1 MARLSKKVEALEG
14 SPTVAISDM
23 ARRMKEDGVDIIN
36 LGGGDPDFPTPEHIV
51 TAAFDAIRSGYTH
64 YVASEGIP
72 LFREAIAEKFLNEND
87 IAYSP
92 EEILVTSSG
101 KLALFIA
108 LQALLNEGDE
118 AIVIEPA
125 WVSYAPLIELVGATP
140 VSAALSP
147 RDDFLLTREVLE
159 RACSPKT
166 SLVIVNSPNNP
177 TGRVLSSDEMNI
189 LREFA
194 ADRDLW
200 VVSDEIYEKIL
211 YGGARHISI
220 ASLEGMRERTVTI
233 NGMSKSHAMTG
244 WRLGYTGAPAKIHAQ
259 LLKVQQQILT
269 CAPAFVQMAGVAALR
284 GGRECVDAMVREYD
298 ERRKK
303 IAGMLDGIDCVRCP
317 EPEGAFYF
325 FPEIDY
331 KGMDSFELTKF
342 LLEQA
347 HVAVTPGQV
356 FSSGAVK
363 NVRMTYATSMRN
375 LEQAAQR
382 IAAALK

>member
-1 MARLSKKVEALEG
+1 MALLSKKVEALEG

-51 TAAFDAIRSGYTH
+51 TAAFDAIRGGYTH
-64 YVASEGIP
+64 YVASAGIF
-72 LFREAIAEKFLNEND
+72 LFRETIAEKFLKENN
-87 IAYSP
+87 ISYSP
-92 EEILVTSSG
+92 EEILVTASG

-108 LQALLNEGDE
+108 LQTLLSEGDE
-118 AIVIEPA
+118 AIIIEPA
-125 WVSYAPLIELVGATP
+125 WVSYAPLVRLVGATP
-140 VSAALSP
+140 VGAALSP
-147 RDDFLLTREVLE
+147 RDDFLLTRDILE
-159 RACSPKT
+159 KSCSPKT

-177 TGRVLSSDEMNI
+177 TGRVLSSEEMSI
-189 LREFA
+189 LRDFA
-194 ADRDLW
+194 AERDIW
-200 VVSDEIYEKIL
+200 VVSDEIYEKII
-211 YGGARHISI
+211 YGNARHISI

-244 WRLGYTGAPAKIHAQ
+244 WRLGYMGAPANVHAQ

-269 CAPAFVQMAGVAALR
+269 CAPAFVQMAGVAALK
-284 GGRECVDAMVREYD
+284 GGRECVDVMVREYD
-298 ERRKK
+298 ERREK
-303 IAGMLDGIDCVRCP
+303 IAGMLDNIDCVRCP

-331 KGMDSFELTKF
+331 KGMDSFELTQF
-342 LLEQA
+342 LLEKA

-356 FSSGAVK
+356 FSSNAVK
-363 NVRMTYATSMRN
+363 NIRMTYATSMRN

-382 IAAALK
+382 ITAALK